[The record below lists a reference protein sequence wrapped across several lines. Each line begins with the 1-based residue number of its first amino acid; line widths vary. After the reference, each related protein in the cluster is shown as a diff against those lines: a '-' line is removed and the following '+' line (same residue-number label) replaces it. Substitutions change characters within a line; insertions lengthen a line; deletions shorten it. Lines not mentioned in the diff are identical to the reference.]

1 MQPEGQVRRT
11 HPLNIGRGR
20 VFAFCSLVVLAALAL
35 SGCAGYTAKNLT
47 EPQLVITPNVIDFK
61 SVVVGQKNTQTIQL
75 SNPGSAPLAVT
86 QIQVSGKG
94 FLLTPAT
101 LPLKLSPGSSKSLT
115 LAFDPVAPGN
125 ATGTLSVMTDD
136 SKISGSVPV
145 SGVGEKAV
153 AQLQVTPASLN
164 FGNLKVQTTSSKNVT
179 LKNTG
184 DVNVTINGVTLTGSG
199 FGFSDLTPGFSLA
212 PQQQLTFQVWFKPV
226 TKGAASG
233 KLALISSSLAAPVSL
248 PLAGD
253 GTTTAPPTQ
262 HSVKLDWN
270 PSASAVTGYQ
280 VYRSDD
286 SGGPYGRISSS
297 EVGGLSFSDPT
308 VSSGATYFYVV
319 TAVNSAGDESGF
331 SNETPAVIPNP

>member
-11 HPLNIGRGR
+11 HLLSIVRGR
-20 VFAFCSLVVLAALAL
+20 SSRFFSLAVLAAFAL
-35 SGCAGYTAKNLT
+35 SGCAGYTAKDLT
-47 EPQLVITPNVIDFK
+47 APQLVITPNVIDFK

-75 SNPGSAPLAVT
+75 SNPGSAPFTVT

-94 FLLTPAT
+94 FILTPAT
-101 LPLKLSPGSSKSLT
+101 LPVKLPPGNSKSLN
-115 LAFDPVAPGN
+115 LAFDPVAPGD
-125 ATGTLSVMTDD
+125 ATGTLSVMTNDP
-136 SKISGSVPV
+136 KISGSVPV

-164 FGNLKVQTTSSKNVT
+164 FGNLKLQTTTSKNVT

-184 DVNVTINGVTLTGSG
+184 DVNVTINGVTLTGPG
-199 FGFSDLTPGFSLA
+199 FGFNDITPGFSLA
-212 PQQQLTFQVWFKPV
+212 PQQQLTFQVWFKPMA
-226 TKGAASG
+226 KGAASG
-233 KLALISSSLAAPVSL
+233 KLALISSSLASPVNL

-253 GTTTAPPTQ
+253 GTTTAPSTG

-280 VYRSDD
+280 VYRSND

-297 EVGGLSFSDPT
+297 AVGGLSFTDST
-308 VSSGATYFYVV
+308 VSSGATYYYVV

-331 SNETPAVIPNP
+331 SNESPAVIPNP